1 MYKVASLFAGVG
13 GIDLGFEQTGHF
25 QTIWA
30 NEYDDKARETFRCNF
45 LNELSGKD
53 IREVDVKDIP
63 DIDILL
69 SGFPCTSFSI
79 AGYRKGFED
88 ENTGDLFFETL
99 RIIVA
104 KQPKV
109 IFLENVKNLLG
120 HDKGKTF
127 KIIKEALEKNNYK
140 IKYQVLNAKDYG
152 NIPQNRERIYIVG
165 FKNEEHFKNFEFPF
179 PLELTKNIEDMLEK
193 NNIDEKYYY
202 SKEKNNFYDTL
213 IKNIT
218 NENTIYQ
225 WRRKYVR
232 ENKSNVCPTLTA
244 NMGTGG
250 HNVPLI
256 KDKERIRKLTPRECF
271 NFQGYPENFKL
282 PDLASSHLYK
292 QAGNS
297 VVVPVIKRIAE
308 NIFKALEEFNISYEV
323 KIINYLKSKNIHTY
337 EEFLNFIREKQ
348 MKLF

>member
-13 GIDLGFEQTGHF
+13 GIDLGFEQTGKF
-25 QTIWA
+25 TTVWA
-30 NEYDDKARETFRCNF
+30 NEYDKNAQKTYS
-45 LNELSGKD
+45 LNSNAILNTQD
-53 IREVDVKDIP
+53 IREVDTNEIP
-63 DIDILL
+63 NVDVVL

-88 ENTGDLFFETL
+88 ENSGDLFFETL
-99 RIIVA
+99 RVIKA

-109 IFLENVKNLLG
+109 VFLENVKNLVG

-127 KIIKEALEKNNYK
+127 RIITEALEQNGYK
-140 IKYQVLNAKDYG
+140 IKFQVLNSKEYG

-165 FKNEEHFKNFEFPF
+165 FKNNQYYKNFDFPF
-179 PLELTKNIEDMLEK
+179 PVVLNKSIQDMLED
-193 NNIDEKYYY
+193 NVTDEKLYY
-202 SKEKNNFYDTL
+202 SKEKNVFFDEL
-213 IKNIT
+213 K
-218 NENTIYQ
+218 ENMTKEDTIYQ

-256 KDKERIRKLTPRECF
+256 KEGERIRKLSPRECF
-271 NFQGYPENFKL
+271 NFQGYPKTFKL
-282 PDLASSHLYK
+282 PDMANSHLYK

-297 VVVPVIKRIAE
+297 VVVPVINRIAE
-308 NIFKALEEFNISYEV
+308 NIVKAIEFD
-323 KIINYLKSKNIHTY
+323 
-337 EEFLNFIREKQ
+337 
-348 MKLF
+348 

>member
-13 GIDLGFEQTGHF
+13 GIDLGFEQTGKF
-25 QTIWA
+25 KTVWA
-30 NEYDDKARETFRCNF
+30 NEYDKNAQKTYS
-45 LNELSGKD
+45 LNSNAILNTQD
-53 IREVDVKDIP
+53 IREVDTNEIP
-63 DIDILL
+63 SVDVVL

-88 ENTGDLFFETL
+88 ENSGDLFFETL
-99 RIIVA
+99 RVIKA

-109 IFLENVKNLLG
+109 VFLENVKNLVG

-127 KIIKEALEKNNYK
+127 RIITEALEQNGYK
-140 IKYQVLNAKDYG
+140 IKFQVLNSKEYG

-165 FKNEEHFKNFEFPF
+165 FKNDQHYKNFDFPF
-179 PLELTKNIEDMLEK
+179 PVVLNKSIQNMLED
-193 NNIDEKYYY
+193 NVTDEKLYY
-202 SKEKNNFYDTL
+202 SKEKNVFFDEL
-213 IKNIT
+213 K
-218 NENTIYQ
+218 ENMTKEDTIYQ

-256 KDKERIRKLTPRECF
+256 KEGERIRKLSPRECF
-271 NFQGYPENFKL
+271 NFQGYPKTFKL
-282 PDLASSHLYK
+282 PDMANSHLYK

-297 VVVPVIKRIAE
+297 VVVPVINRIAE
-308 NIFKALEEFNISYEV
+308 NIVKAIEFD
-323 KIINYLKSKNIHTY
+323 
-337 EEFLNFIREKQ
+337 
-348 MKLF
+348 